1 MEPAI
6 ILFSFLIV
14 VGIVGIAILR
24 YQDWKYKKHHPEEQE
39 EKKPE
44 PLNTVPASLFFLTP
58 NYRSL

>member
-24 YQDWKYKKHHPEEQE
+24 YWKYKKQHPEEQE
-39 EKKPE
+39 
-44 PLNTVPASLFFLTP
+44 
-58 NYRSL
+58 

>member
-24 YQDWKYKKHHPEEQE
+24 YQDW
-39 EKKPE
+39 
-44 PLNTVPASLFFLTP
+44 NTR
-58 NYRSL
+58 NNIRKNKNKRSRKG

>member
-24 YQDWKYKKHHPEEQE
+24 YQDWKYN
-39 EKKPE
+39 
-44 PLNTVPASLFFLTP
+44 LNSATLL
-58 NYRSL
+58 